1 MAGSCGEGLVRA
13 SLSVQMSAGGADD
26 NGTMPSTAIVW
37 FRRDLRLTDNAALRA
52 AVGGAERVLPLFVWA
67 PDEEGGFPPGA
78 ASRWWLDRSLVALA
92 AALAARGAPL
102 LIRRGA
108 SAATLLAVA
117 RECGADAVHWNALHE
132 PAAVARDAE
141 VAAALQTAGIE
152 ARAHPGALLHRPSAL
167 RTGSGTPYK
176 VFTPFWN
183 TLQRDAVPA
192 PAAAPRRLVAVSR
205 PPSGVA
211 LESLRLAPS
220 MAPGVG
226 WDAGL
231 AAAWMPGEAGALT
244 RLAGFV
250 DGALV
255 DYKTGRDLPGVDGV
269 SRLSPHLHFGEVTPA
284 QVWHATQR
292 SQGGGAESYRREL
305 GWREFAH
312 HVLAHFPHTPAAPMY
327 PKYAAFPWRDDPRGL
342 RAWQR
347 GRTGIPLVDAGMR
360 ELWTTGWMHNR
371 VRMIAASFLVK
382 NLRIDW
388 RAGAAWFWD
397 TLVDADL
404 ANNTLGWQW
413 SAGCGADAAP
423 YYRIFNPLLQSRR
436 FDAAGIYLRRWL
448 PELGRLPDAAVHAPH
463 EASAAVLATAGVR
476 LGRDYPRPIVDLAR
490 SRAEALAALKSLA
503 G

>member
-1 MAGSCGEGLVRA
+1 
-13 SLSVQMSAGGADD
+13 
-26 NGTMPSTAIVW
+26 MPSTAIVW

-108 SAATLLAVA
+108 SVATLLAVA

-141 VAAALQTAGIE
+141 VAAALQTVGIE

-183 TLQRDAVPA
+183 TLQRDAVPV
-192 PAAAPRRLVAVSR
+192 PAAAPRRLSAVSR

-220 MAPGVG
+220 MAPGVC
-226 WDAGL
+226 WDVGL

-250 DGALV
+250 DGALA

-371 VRMIAASFLVK
+371 VRMIVASFLVK
-382 NLRIDW
+382 DLLIPW
-388 RAGAAWFWD
+388 QEGARWFWD

-413 SAGCGADAAP
+413 VTGCGADAAP
-423 YYRIFNPLLQSRR
+423 YFRIFNPVSQGEK
-436 FDAAGIYLRRWL
+436 FDPNGDYVRRWV
-448 PELGRLPDAAVHAPH
+448 PELSKLPREWIHQPWQAPD
-463 EASAAVLATAGVR
+463 EVLKKAGVV
-476 LGRDYPRPIVDLAR
+476 LGKNYPRPLVDHAAAR
-490 SRAEALAALKSLA
+490 ERALTAFRKMKGKGSQK
-503 G
+503 